1 MSAPIRTLASWTLA
15 AAVLAAPLFAA
26 APARAAD
33 TFEIDPVHSDVTFE
47 IRHLVSRVGG
57 QFGEF
62 DGTISMDPE
71 DPSSSSVE
79 FRIDAASIDTRNER
93 RDGHLRSEDFF
104 WVEEHPEIS
113 FRSTGI
119 EKTGESTYDVQGI
132 LTMRGVSKEITLP
145 VELFG
150 VMQDPWGNQRAGFGT
165 ETVLDR
171 KDFGI
176 EWNQALDQGGVV
188 LGDDVTVR
196 IRLEAVQAQE
206 GDAPAGAGE

>member
-1 MSAPIRTLASWTLA
+1 MSAFVRSLASWTLA
-15 AAVLAAPLFAA
+15 AAVLAAPLVAA

-33 TFEIDPVHSDVTFE
+33 TFEIDPVHSDVSFE
-47 IRHLVSRVGG
+47 VRHLVSRVSG
-57 QFGEF
+57 QFNEF
-62 DGTISMDPE
+62 EGTISMDPE
-71 DPSSSSVE
+71 DPASSSVE

-119 EKTGESTYDVQGI
+119 EKTGESTYDVEGI

-171 KDFGI
+171 KEFGI
-176 EWNQALDQGGVV
+176 EWNQALDQGGFV

-196 IRLEAVQAQE
+196 IRLEAIQAQE
-206 GDAPAGAGE
+206 GDAPAGGGE

>member
-1 MSAPIRTLASWTLA
+1 M
-15 AAVLAAPLFAA
+15 
-26 APARAAD
+26 
-33 TFEIDPVHSDVTFE
+33 
-47 IRHLVSRVGG
+47 SRVSG
-57 QFGEF
+57 QFKEF
-62 DGTISMDPE
+62 TGTIKMDPE
-71 DPSSSSVE
+71 NPASSSVE

-104 WVEEHPEIS
+104 WVEKHPEIS
-113 FRSTGI
+113 FQSTGI
-119 EKTGESTYDVQGI
+119 EKTGDSTYDVTGT
-132 LTMRGVSKEITLP
+132 LTMRGVSREITLP

-176 EWNQALDQGGVV
+176 EWNQALDQGGFV

-196 IRLEAVQAQE
+196 IRLEAVQAQAE
-206 GDAPAGAGE
+206 DEAAEAGE

>member
-1 MSAPIRTLASWTLA
+1 MSSPVRTLASWTLA
-15 AAVLAAPLFAA
+15 AAVLAAPLLAA

-33 TFEIDPVHSDVTFE
+33 TFEIDAVHSDVTFE

-57 QFGEF
+57 QFRDF
-62 DGTISMDPE
+62 DGTITMDPE
-71 DPSSSSVE
+71 NPAGSSVR

-104 WVEEHPEIS
+104 AVEEHPEIT
-113 FRSTGI
+113 FRSTSI
-119 EKTGESTYDVQGI
+119 EKTGETTYDVTGI

-150 VMQDPWGNQRAGFGT
+150 VMQDPWGNQRAGFGI

-176 EWNQALDQGGVV
+176 EWNQALDQGGFV

-196 IRLEAVQAQE
+196 IRLEAVAAQE
-206 GDAPAGAGE
+206 GEASEATGE